1 MTPQFGFL
9 LALLL
14 LPLALGQD
22 ELYDHSTDGPPF
34 GLIGAIAVWAL
45 LFAAFVLWCVL
56 IGLSIA
62 FGLALIAGLLFL
74 FGAGGVVTS
83 LIGFATTRK
92 PRVGWRILSVW
103 LHAGCLL
110 AAGAGFG
117 GFVVPMFWTAV
128 DSWIGAALGA
138 LAGLVTGIGVGW
150 LFAVAV
156 ERFLNLLKEFVL
168 RRFKRSAPQQP

>member
-1 MTPQFGFL
+1 MSPLVEL
-9 LALLL
+9 LFALLL
-14 LPLALGQD
+14 VRLALGQE
-22 ELYDHSTDGPPF
+22 ELYDDYYDDAPF
-34 GLIGAIAVWAL
+34 GVIGGIVIWAVM
-45 LFAAFVLWCVL
+45 FAVFVLWCVL

-103 LHAGCLL
+103 IHAGCLL
-110 AAGAGFG
+110 AAGAAFG
-117 GFVVPMFWTAV
+117 GLVVPMFWTEL
-128 DSWIGAALGA
+128 DSWTCAGLGA
-138 LAGLVTGIGVGW
+138 LAGLVTGIAVGW

-156 ERFLNLLKEFVL
+156 ERFLGMLKEFTL
-168 RRFKRSAPQQP
+168 RRFRRNTGQEQ

>member
-1 MTPQFGFL
+1 MSPL
-9 LALLL
+9 LELLFALLL
-14 LPLALGQD
+14 VRLALGQ
-22 ELYDHSTDGPPF
+22 EQPYDDYYDDAPF
-34 GLIGAIAVWAL
+34 GLIGGIVIWAVM
-45 LFAAFVLWCVL
+45 FAVFVLWCVL

-110 AAGAGFG
+110 AAGAAFG
-117 GFVVPMFWTAV
+117 GLAVPMFWNGLDAWTCA
-128 DSWIGAALGA
+128 GLGA
-138 LAGLVTGIGVGW
+138 LAGLATGITVGW

-156 ERFLNLLKEFVL
+156 ERFLGMLKGFAS
-168 RRFKRSAPQQP
+168 RRLKRTPSHE